1 MNITLIIV
9 IIVAVLIVGSRF
21 LKKNDTSTD
30 TLSKTQTFNDGTFS
44 MVIDDVFTITGRGT
58 VVTGHIDKGSIRLN
72 DVVKVAGLT
81 TTVTGIE
88 MFRKHLDYAEEGDN
102 VGLLLKDVGRNDVQ
116 KGQIITK

>member
-1 MNITLIIV
+1 
-9 IIVAVLIVGSRF
+9 
-21 LKKNDTSTD
+21 
-30 TLSKTQTFNDGTFS
+30 
-44 MVIDDVFTITGRGT
+44 
-58 VVTGHIDKGSIRLN
+58 LN

-81 TTVTGIE
+81 TKVTGIE